1 MNLRKECR
9 EDRAISQEAL
19 DAIAN
24 YNGPITVCPPC
35 KHAIDYAE
43 LEIERRKSGENGWK
57 SGKQASHNARERQ
70 LKFQR
75 AQKVANAP
83 AKPDAPKRLRISDEA
98 FLAHIQTDWIRRK
111 DVSEA
116 TGLSG
121 SATRK
126 RLVKLEAQGII
137 ERSHVAKNQPEM
149 WRRIKA

>member
-1 MNLRKECR
+1 MNLRKER
-9 EDRAISQEAL
+9 IEDRGISQEAL

-24 YNGPITVCPPC
+24 YNGPITKCPPC

-43 LEIERRKSGENGWK
+43 LDIERRKNGDNGWK
-57 SGKQASHNARERQ
+57 SSKQASHNARQRQ

-75 AQKVANAP
+75 AKKVV
-83 AKPDAPKRLRISDEA
+83 AKPDAPKRVRISDEA
-98 FLAHIQTDWIRRK
+98 FLAHISHVWIQRK
-111 DVSEA
+111 DISEA

-137 ERSHVAKNQPEM
+137 ERAHVAKNQPET
-149 WRRIKA
+149 WRRVKA